1 MGGLGRCG
9 KWVAWRW
16 GQEERI
22 RPPVDSETKPY
33 GLEAPPLSWK
43 NTFCPP
49 QGSGN
54 NFKEVPLRMMC
65 CPGCLDD

>member
-33 GLEAPPLSWK
+33 GLQAPPLSWK
-43 NTFCPP
+43 STFCPA

-65 CPGCLDD
+65 CPGHLDD